1 MYIDNILALDIDNP
15 REVAKQVAAR
25 VKARRLEMNLTQ
37 EGLAVRAGV
46 KFATYRRFER
56 TGEISFRNLLQIG
69 FAMNALDD
77 FQEIFTGRRYQSLDD
92 VLNESVKTRRRGKKN
107 E

>member
-77 FQEIFTGRRYQSLDD
+77 F
-92 VLNESVKTRRRGKKN
+92 
-107 E
+107 